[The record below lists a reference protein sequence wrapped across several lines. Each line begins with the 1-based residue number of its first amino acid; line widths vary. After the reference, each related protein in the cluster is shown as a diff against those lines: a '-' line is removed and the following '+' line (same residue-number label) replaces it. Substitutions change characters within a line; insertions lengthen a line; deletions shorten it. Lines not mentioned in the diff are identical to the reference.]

1 MYILLDTKDLVLK
14 LASSSIW
21 SLGQNLFSLPIIF
34 SLSYFFS
41 LSRLSLEDK
50 LLSLSYLVD
59 NALFPLCVY
68 LFFLKKLFIYFGHA
82 GS

>member
-59 NALFPLCVY
+59 NAL
-68 LFFLKKLFIYFGHA
+68 
-82 GS
+82 